1 MSDLPL
7 QIVKIMKN
15 RQYRFDTAIYFI
27 DFHWFPLLIDKNHL
41 IAIDFYPY
49 RFLSID
55 YFGEY
60 RTAGHL
66 PVTGHIATADYPI

>member
-7 QIVKIMKN
+7 QIVKI
-15 RQYRFDTAIYFI
+15 TAIYFI

-55 YFGEY
+55 SFGEY